1 MFQDQTNWPD
11 EFIEAYV
18 EDALGEQNWIKSPDC
33 QLFVSNIQT
42 AFHTRPCTWKL
53 DRLKIFP
60 TSITPPTTTAATQI
74 LSTINDETSNDSN
87 NNNESLITTES
98 ESSIPIIDDPM
109 INNTDNQLIIP
120 RYEGRSQAIQ
130 NFLQTLLTTNAKIKS
145 TSGNSTNLN
154 PTNTSTTTSTST
166 SQPHETDKLLYLLEH
181 LCGLPDIRLYILSRL
196 DIWLQNPKLTR
207 TSEKLMITLCENL
220 TKPPITN
227 HNHPLTN
234 GHLNNNDTSYI
245 DERAIEQLVNL
256 RFKVR
261 ASNVT
266 SKMYILCIREM
277 LKNDANLVDLIVRF
291 IVHNEL
297 QQISSPTTTIITS
310 KNPNN
315 LSLLHACCQSQAE
328 HTCQSL
334 AYTIQNILLLTNVTT
349 TSKDYDNLLKLIR
362 PFLRDLMRYAKNDFD
377 SMRFCMY
384 LTDMH
389 YSNNL
394 QQQFW
399 IMIQQ
404 QVRKLIY
411 FQKKKKFFFFI

>member
-1 MFQDQTNWPD
+1 M
-11 EFIEAYV
+11 I
-18 EDALGEQNWIKSPDC
+18 
-33 QLFVSNIQT
+33 
-42 AFHTRPCTWKL
+42 
-53 DRLKIFP
+53 
-60 TSITPPTTTAATQI
+60 
-74 LSTINDETSNDSN
+74 N
-87 NNNESLITTES
+87 NN
-98 ESSIPIIDDPM
+98 
-109 INNTDNQLIIP
+109 NNTDNQLIIP
-120 RYEGRSQAIQ
+120 RYEGRSQIIQ
-130 NFLQTLLTTNAKIKS
+130 NFLQTLLITNAKIKS

-154 PTNTSTTTSTST
+154 QTTPSTTTSTST
-166 SQPHETDKLLYLLEH
+166 SQPHETDKLIYLLEH

-196 DIWLQNPKLTR
+196 DIWLQNPKLNR
-207 TSEKLMITLCENL
+207 TSERLMITLCENL
-220 TKPPITN
+220 TKPPSINTTN
-227 HNHPLTN
+227 NNMLTN

-277 LKNDANLVDLIVRF
+277 LKNDSNLVDLIVRF

-297 QQISSPTTTIITS
+297 QQPSSSSTATIITTTS

-315 LSLLHACCQSQAE
+315 LPLLHACCQSQPE

-384 LTDMH
+384 LIDMH

-399 IMIQQ
+399 IMVQQ
-404 QVRKLIY
+404 QVRKKFCKENKY
-411 FQKKKKFFFFI
+411 FYFI

>member
-1 MFQDQTNWPD
+1 
-11 EFIEAYV
+11 
-18 EDALGEQNWIKSPDC
+18 
-33 QLFVSNIQT
+33 
-42 AFHTRPCTWKL
+42 
-53 DRLKIFP
+53 
-60 TSITPPTTTAATQI
+60 
-74 LSTINDETSNDSN
+74 
-87 NNNESLITTES
+87 
-98 ESSIPIIDDPM
+98 M
-109 INNTDNQLIIP
+109 INNTDNQLILP
-120 RYEGRSQAIQ
+120 RYEGRSEKIQ
-130 NFLQTLLTTNAKIKS
+130 SFLQTLLTTNAKIKS
-145 TSGNSTNLN
+145 NSGNSTNLN
-154 PTNTSTTTSTST
+154 PNNPSTSTSNTT

-181 LCGLPDIRLYILSRL
+181 LCGLPEIRLYILSRL

-207 TSEKLMITLCENL
+207 TSERLMITLCENL
-220 TKPPITN
+220 TKPPVINNT
-227 HNHPLTN
+227 LTN
-234 GHLNNNDTSYI
+234 GHYDTSYI

-297 QQISSPTTTIITS
+297 QQVSSPSTTIITS

-315 LSLLHACCQSQAE
+315 LPLLHACCQSQPE

-349 TSKDYDNLLKLIR
+349 TSKDYDNLLKVIR
-362 PFLRDLMRYAKNDFD
+362 PFLRELMRHAKNDFD

-384 LTDMH
+384 LIDMH

-399 IMIQQ
+399 IMVQQ
-404 QVRKLIY
+404 QVRK
-411 FQKKKKFFFFI
+411 

>member
-1 MFQDQTNWPD
+1 
-11 EFIEAYV
+11 
-18 EDALGEQNWIKSPDC
+18 
-33 QLFVSNIQT
+33 
-42 AFHTRPCTWKL
+42 
-53 DRLKIFP
+53 
-60 TSITPPTTTAATQI
+60 
-74 LSTINDETSNDSN
+74 
-87 NNNESLITTES
+87 
-98 ESSIPIIDDPM
+98 M

-120 RYEGRSQAIQ
+120 RYEGRLQIIQ
-130 NFLQTLLTTNAKIKS
+130 NFLQILLTTNAKIKS
-145 TSGNSTNLN
+145 TSGNSTTLN
-154 PTNTSTTTSTST
+154 STNTSTTTSTTT

-181 LCGLPDIRLYILSRL
+181 LCGLSDIRLYILSRL
-196 DIWLQNPKLTR
+196 DIWLQHPKLNR
-207 TSEKLMITLCENL
+207 TAERLMVTLCENL
-220 TKPPITN
+220 TKPSTSNTTN
-227 HNHPLTN
+227 SLTN
-234 GHLNNNDTSYI
+234 GHTNTNDTSYI
-245 DERAIEQLVNL
+245 DERAIEQLINL

-277 LKNDANLVDLIVRF
+277 LKNDANLVDITVRF

-297 QQISSPTTTIITS
+297 QQVSSPSTTTTS

-315 LSLLHACCQSQAE
+315 LPLLHACCQSQPE

-362 PFLRDLMRYAKNDFD
+362 PFLRELMRYAKNDFD

-384 LTDMH
+384 LIDMH

-404 QVRKLIY
+404 QVKTMILVFKLII
-411 FQKKKKFFFFI
+411 FI